1 MIFKPSCNHFCL
13 VSLLSWRSGHHKTRI
28 PSLSRSYLIY
38 KHRYCVLEWVL
49 ILFVTKERDANSKQA
64 VFNLKKRETHS
75 RWIAGYQQLL
85 GLIKVWREAL
95 SRAASFCATFSPG
108 PFSLHGNCSHGNVI
122 LGRGGTSQ
130 FLYGHPVHVCLHSY
144 FFSPPPPPP
153 EEEDPDDPE
162 EPEEPEVPEEKEME
176 APLPAY
182 LGEYSF
188 TQCTLST
195 LLGSVYLMCTFFSV
209 LQISFSFLPNFRRR
223 NGRSQR
229 SRRSQRRSGRRSLLR
244 TCWTRRHT
252 RSCETSGPCLANSS
266 HHTSCTE
273 PSHPRS

>member
-1 MIFKPSCNHFCL
+1 M
-13 VSLLSWRSGHHKTRI
+13 
-28 PSLSRSYLIY
+28 
-38 KHRYCVLEWVL
+38 
-49 ILFVTKERDANSKQA
+49 FVTKERDANSKQA
-64 VFNLKKRETHS
+64 VFNIKKRETHS
-75 RWIAGYQQLL
+75 RWIAGYQELL

-95 SRAASFCATFSPG
+95 CRAASFCATFSPS
-108 PFSLHGNCSHGNVI
+108 PFSLHRNCSNGNVI

-144 FFSPPPPPP
+144 FFSPPPP

-162 EPEEPEVPEEKEME
+162 DPEEKKEPEDDPDECPEEPEEPEDPEEKEME

-229 SRRSQRRSGRRSLLR
+229 SQKSQRSQRRSGRSLLR
-244 TCWTRRHT
+244 TCWIRRHT
-252 RSCETSGPCLANSS
+252 RSCETSGPCLANTR

-273 PSHPRS
+273 PSHPRN